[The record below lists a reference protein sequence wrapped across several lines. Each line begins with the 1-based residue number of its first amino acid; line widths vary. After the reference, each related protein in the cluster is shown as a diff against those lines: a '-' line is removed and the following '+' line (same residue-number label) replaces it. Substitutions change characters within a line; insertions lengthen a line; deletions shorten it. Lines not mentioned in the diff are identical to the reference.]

1 MQYNTQ
7 RDQLIIPE
15 YGRTVHKMIHHACG
29 ITDEKE
35 RKECV
40 ESIIK
45 FMGKMNPHLRD
56 VKEFTHKLWDHLHI
70 MSEFKLN
77 VESPYPMPEVS
88 KLEEKPNKMGYV
100 NNSSKFSFYGSTIE
114 KMITMAINMDD
125 TEKQK
130 YLTGMIANHM
140 KKCYLLF
147 NKDSVDDKTISL
159 HLDKLSNGKLSLPED
174 FQYIDSASITTK
186 NKKSNHKR
194 KFKRRR

>member
-15 YGRTVHKMIHHACG
+15 YGRTVHKMIQHACG
-29 ITDEKE
+29 IVDKKE

-56 VKEFTHKLWDHLHI
+56 VKEFTHKLWDHLYI
-70 MSEFKLN
+70 MSEFKIN
-77 VESPYPMPEVS
+77 VESPYPIPEVS
-88 KLEEKPNKMGYV
+88 KLEEKPNKMEYT

-114 KMITMAINMDD
+114 KMIAMAINMEDL
-125 TEKQK
+125 EKQK
-130 YLTGMIANHM
+130 LLTGMIANHM

-174 FQYIDSASITTK
+174 FQYIDSSSITK
-186 NKKSNHKR
+186 SKKSHHKR
-194 KFKRRR
+194 KFKKRK